1 MKLSV
6 LLSSIILCFLLLS
19 NAAAQNPQTP
29 DPCEGAQTTVDMG
42 NCAGKEYKQ
51 ADAELNA
58 VYKQLMSS
66 LSDKEHQA
74 SLRTAQQ
81 AWLKYRDANC
91 EFDTFEN
98 RGGTIHPVIYT
109 SCLAAM
115 TRARTKELREQGGQE
130 GQ

>member
-6 LLSSIILCFLLLS
+6 TLSSIILCFLIAS

-29 DPCEGAQTTVDMG
+29 DPCANAQTTVEMQD
-42 NCAGKEYKQ
+42 CAGNDYKR

-58 VYKQLMSS
+58 VYKQVMAT
-66 LSDKEHQA
+66 LSDKEYQA
-74 SLRTAQQ
+74 SLRSAQQ

-91 EFDTFEN
+91 RFDAFEN
-98 RGGTIHPVIYT
+98 RGGTIYLVVYN

-115 TRARTKELREQGGQE
+115 TRGRTKELREEMEE
-130 GQ
+130 GH